1 MNRAWV
7 SFALAAVALVGFLYL
22 RGQNSSPAN
31 SSPTVQTSSPTTS
44 NPGLAI
50 RNVKIYDL
58 NGNLAYQGDVNLKPV
73 LDRIARGE
81 RDPHSNDG
89 TVFSNREGQLP
100 KQPRGYYREYVV
112 RTPGLSSVGPQRLI
126 IGKDGETYYTP
137 DHYRSFQRVR

>member
-7 SFALAAVALVGFLYL
+7 SFALAAVMLVGFLYL
-22 RGQNSSPAN
+22 RQNSSPATPPPPAQA
-31 SSPTVQTSSPTTS
+31 SSPSQSPS
-44 NPGLAI
+44 NLVI
-50 RNVKIYDL
+50 HNVKIYDL

-100 KQPRGYYREYVV
+100 RQPRGYYREYVV

-126 IGKDGETYYTP
+126 IGQKGESYYTP
-137 DHYRSFQRVR
+137 DHYRSFIRVR